1 MKQRG
6 TTLAEVLVAAGL
18 LSLVTMAVMSFYI
31 EAVAVSAKKD
41 EQSTRLRRFHLGLD
55 KIEQTLRQGSVTQ
68 LGYRF
73 ITFLSLNEDNPELNG
88 FPNFNPAPSQF
99 VSTEQGVVLL
109 ESGKEIPVLP
119 TEEGEHVL
127 FTWMPEE
134 PSASPPEPKETL
146 VNVALYYS
154 GQGKRSELFFH
165 RTINL
170 IKY

>member
-1 MKQRG
+1 MRRRG

-55 KIEQTLRQGSVTQ
+55 KIEHTLRRATVTQ

-73 ITFLSLNEDNPELNG
+73 VTFLHLNETNPELHG
-88 FPNFNPAPSQF
+88 FPNYDPTPVQF
-99 VSTEQGVVLL
+99 VSAKQGVVLIK
-109 ESGKEIPVLP
+109 EGKEIPILP

-127 FTWMPEE
+127 FTWVPED
-134 PSASPPEPKETL
+134 PKADPPLTQRTL
-146 VNVALYYS
+146 LNVALYYS
-154 GQGKRSELFFH
+154 GQGKRSQLFFH

-170 IKY
+170 TLY

>member
-1 MKQRG
+1 M
-6 TTLAEVLVAAGL
+6 
-18 LSLVTMAVMSFYI
+18 
-31 EAVAVSAKKD
+31 
-41 EQSTRLRRFHLGLD
+41 
-55 KIEQTLRQGSVTQ
+55 
-68 LGYRF
+68 
-73 ITFLSLNEDNPELNG
+73 
-88 FPNFNPAPSQF
+88 
-99 VSTEQGVVLL
+99 VLL